1 MYITFQELFEF
12 EEMRDAQVLAGKT
25 ALNNLIRWGHV
36 IEVKNSKDWATPNM
50 LVFTTGIAIED
61 DAENGLI
68 NMIEN
73 LNEKGASGLVLG
85 LGFITDVPKKA
96 VEFADEKEFPFIIIP
111 GEVSFADVIFKI
123 GNQIF
128 EKMSSINRQHILIGN
143 VLTETS
149 TISYEAELEYYGY
162 LRNVR
167 YCVVA
172 VRKEGKGRIENSIAE
187 DLQFEVQKIRNT
199 IHRKIFYY
207 YKMNQLVFLI
217 PDTHGTDTEI
227 SLESIIYGIDKY
239 IETKLGKDNYYIAVS
254 DWVNNSSDLNRAY
267 RQTQTTFEKG
277 RILSPEKRI
286 LSYRELGI
294 FSLVDFSRKD
304 ELESIMKMSIGE
316 LYNHPDLIETL
327 QVYICC
333 SMNMQETADEMYV
346 HVNTIKYRMKKIDQ
360 LLPDGLRKNR
370 LYQIQT
376 GIYLSK
382 ILSQKD

>member
-96 VEFADEKEFPFIIIP
+96 VAFADEKEFPFIIIP

-239 IETKLGKDNYYIAVS
+239 IEAKLGKDKYYIAVS
-254 DWVNNSSDLNRAY
+254 EWASQPSDLSVAY
-267 RQTQTTFEKG
+267 KQVLTTFEKG
-277 RILSPEKRI
+277 RILCPEKRI
-286 LSYRELGI
+286 LSYKELGI
-294 FSLVDFSRKD
+294 FSLVDFSQKE
-304 ELESIMKMSIGE
+304 ELESIMKMSKIGR
-316 LYNHPDLIETL
+316 
-327 QVYICC
+327 
-333 SMNMQETADEMYV
+333 A
-346 HVNTIKYRMKKIDQ
+346 HV
-360 LLPDGLRKNR
+360 
-370 LYQIQT
+370 
-376 GIYLSK
+376 
-382 ILSQKD
+382 